1 MTTLPNLTVPT
12 TLQQL
17 LDRAVVIDVVTRMG
31 IAADAQDWVA
41 VRACFADQV
50 MFDYSSLTDQPAAEI
65 GADAL
70 VDAWRNHLPGF
81 DQTQHIIAGH
91 QVTQDGDQAQ
101 CLSHFK
107 AQHRIGDRAWD
118 LDGDYSH
125 RLARTPDGWK
135 IGYLQ
140 MIWTFERGDRA
151 LAEEAARRVEEAT

>member
-17 LDRAVVIDVVTRMG
+17 FDRAAVIDVVNRMG
-31 IAADAQDWVA
+31 IAADAQDWVS
-41 VRACFADQV
+41 VRGCFADRV
-50 MFDYSSLTDQPAAEI
+50 TADYSSLTDQPAAEI
-65 GADAL
+65 DADAL
-70 VDAWRNHLPGF
+70 VDTWRNHLPGF
-81 DQTQHIIAGH
+81 DHTQHVITGH

-107 AQHRIGDRAWD
+107 AQHRISDRAWD

-125 RLARTPDGWK
+125 RLARTADGWK
-135 IGYLQ
+135 IVCLQ

-151 LAEEAARRVEEAT
+151 LAEEAARRVEKAT